1 MLQDTGFCS
10 IFVLGYADESPYT
23 ACDPATVKRMNC
35 EIAIFSANLYAS
47 AGGSEKAI
55 HSVFPWIW
63 AGEAYGA
70 GGMIYFFGEG
80 QEGSIEQ
87 VA

>member
-1 MLQDTGFCS
+1 
-10 IFVLGYADESPYT
+10 
-23 ACDPATVKRMNC
+23 MNC
-35 EIAIFSANLYAS
+35 EVVIFSANLYTS

>member
-10 IFVLGYADESPYT
+10 IFVLGYAGESPYT

-47 AGGSEKAI
+47 AGGSENL
-55 HSVFPWIW
+55 
-63 AGEAYGA
+63 GYGREKR
-70 GGMIYFFGEG
+70 M
-80 QEGSIEQ
+80 EQ